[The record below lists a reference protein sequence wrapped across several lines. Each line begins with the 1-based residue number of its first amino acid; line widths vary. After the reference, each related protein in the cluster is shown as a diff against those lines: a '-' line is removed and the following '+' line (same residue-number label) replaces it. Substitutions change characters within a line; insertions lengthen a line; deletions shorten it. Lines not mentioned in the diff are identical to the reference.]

1 MYILLG
7 KQITKLKKDSS
18 TQRSSTALQKSTTP
32 VQINKKVIAA
42 TKPDARLVTP
52 HGSQRKPLDI
62 SPHEARTQT
71 RQEILT
77 MNKVRKVLGK
87 FLSKT
92 IIKQDGRSWLVSTI
106 SDIVK
111 EHPVPMKKCNISF
124 SIEKDAIEHNDKSSS
139 PLIMI
144 SEKLHR
150 RTPTQLSHLE

>member
-1 MYILLG
+1 M
-7 KQITKLKKDSS
+7 KKDSS

-87 FLSKT
+87 FLSKN
-92 IIKQDGRSWLVSTI
+92 IVNQDGRSWLVSTI
-106 SDIVK
+106 SDIIK
-111 EHPVPMKKCNISF
+111 EHPAPMKKCDISF
-124 SIEKDAIEHNDKSSS
+124 SIDKDSIERNDIIFESLDYDFEKVTNANINT
-139 PLIMI
+139 II
-144 SEKLHR
+144 
-150 RTPTQLSHLE
+150 TPGI